1 MGIRRNLGAALTMGA
16 MATTKL
22 KEAQEG
28 HQSRLELHQSM
39 VERFNAL
46 CESTM
51 GKFAEMKESW
61 NQAKGTLLTLGAMNV
76 SASGTLEYGWFK
88 RTNLRE
94 GQASEGAQSYGG
106 RIGGSAVSIGA
117 TIGAP
122 VAAWSMVGA
131 LGTASTGAAISGLS
145 GAAATSATAA
155 WFGGGAVAARGLGMA
170 AAPFA
175 LSGIGLAVG
184 LPLQVLVGSKVA
196 GRSERKAIGKI
207 NEQTGGMATREA
219 HFSSYRAELR
229 DIREKTSRTTQ
240 ELISRTAVLNTVSEL
255 CNQDEPK
262 LQTAVEELLESME
275 RAQKVCGK
283 MERIWERM
291 RRDFS

>member
-1 MGIRRNLGAALTMGA
+1 MGKGRNLGAALTMGA

-28 HQSRLELHQSM
+28 YQSHLELHQSM
-39 VERFNAL
+39 VERFNAH
-46 CESTM
+46 CENTM
-51 GKFAEMKESW
+51 SKCAEMKESW
-61 NQAKGTLLTLGAMNV
+61 NQAKDALIKSGAMNI

-88 RTNLRE
+88 RTNPQE
-94 GQASEGAQSYGG
+94 GKVSEGAQTYGE
-106 RIGGSAVSIGA
+106 RIGGSAASVGF

-155 WFGGGAVAARGLGMA
+155 WFGGGAVAAGGLGMA
-170 AAPFA
+170 AAPFV

-184 LPLQVLVGSKVA
+184 IPLQVLIGSKVA
-196 GRSERKAIGKI
+196 GRSEKKLVGKI
-207 NEQTGGMATREA
+207 NEQTEVMATREA
-219 HFSSYRAELR
+219 DFSRYWEKLK
-229 DIREKTSRTTQ
+229 DIREKTTLTTQ
-240 ELISRTAVLNTVSEL
+240 ELIGRTAVLSTVSNFWGRL
-255 CNQDEPK
+255 GRRR
-262 LQTAVEELLESME
+262 QTAVEELLQSMDQ
-275 RAQKVCGK
+275 AQELCVK
-283 MERIWERM
+283 MEHILESM

>member
-39 VERFNAL
+39 VETFNAL
-46 CESTM
+46 CENTM
-51 GKFAEMKESW
+51 SKFAEMKENW
-61 NQAKGTLLTLGAMNV
+61 NQAKGTLLKLGALNV
-76 SASGTLEYGWFK
+76 SASGTLGYGWFK
-88 RTNLRE
+88 RTNPQD
-94 GQASEGAQSYGG
+94 GQASEGAQTYSE
-106 RIGGSAVSIGA
+106 RIRGSAVSIGA

-155 WFGGGAVAARGLGMA
+155 WFGGGAVAAGGLGMA

-175 LSGIGLAVG
+175 LSGIGLTVG
-184 LPLQVLVGSKVA
+184 LPLHVLIGSKVA
-196 GRSERKAIGKI
+196 GRSERKLIGKI
-207 NEQTGGMATREA
+207 NEQTEGMLTREA
-219 HFSSYRAELR
+219 QFSTYKAELK

-255 CNQDEPK
+255 CDQDDAR
-262 LQTAVEELLESME
+262 LQTAVEELLESMD
-275 RAQKVCGK
+275 RAQKLCVK